1 MTATPRVPIVVPREG
16 AKVLIVKFNDFQC
29 PPCRNSHMAYKP
41 ILAKFAMEHPGEVR
55 YVLKDYPLDSECNA
69 NVANTIHPSA
79 CEAAVAVRL
88 ARTHNREEAM
98 IEWIFANQ
106 PMLTPELVKQGGA
119 RRGTGD
125 GLRREVRGDA
135 RARQGRH
142 RARQT
147 TRRQRHADLFHQRRQ
162 GRRRAAA
169 AVLPAGDRVRADPRP
184 K

>member
-1 MTATPRVPIVVPREG
+1 VPIVIPPEG

-55 YVLKDYPLDSECNA
+55 YVLKDYPLDAECNA
-69 NVANTIHPSA
+69 NVASTIHPSA
-79 CEAAVAVRL
+79 CAAAVAVRL

-106 PMLTPELVKQGGA
+106 PSLTVELVKQAARDVGQVTDYDAKYATTLVAVKSDIALGKQLGVMATPTFFINGLKIDGA
-119 RRGTGD
+119 
-125 GLRREVRGDA
+125 
-135 RARQGRH
+135 
-142 RARQT
+142 
-147 TRRQRHADLFHQRRQ
+147 
-162 GRRRAAA
+162 
-169 AVLPAGDRVRADPRP
+169 LPVQYFQQAIEYELSHPSA